1 MYCNKGR
8 TMQRCSEVKTRNFFY
23 GASHPRTFAKPPTAF
38 IKFAQ
43 FKIESSDSTKWSDKK
58 PWKFKRYV

>member
-1 MYCNKGR
+1 
-8 TMQRCSEVKTRNFFY
+8 MQRCSEVKTRNFFY

-58 PWKFKRYV
+58 PWEFKRYV